1 MNQTANKLSK
11 YLGISKDDYSI
22 VVNSN
27 KGISADAFFDLA
39 DISGIKKNILSDE
52 ILDISLKTL
61 SLKLIYL
68 VLKNFLLIRG

>member
-39 DISGIKKNILSDE
+39 DISGIKKKYS
-52 ILDISLKTL
+52 
-61 SLKLIYL
+61 
-68 VLKNFLLIRG
+68 FR